1 LPANHTLY
9 PRSTTALRSSISTAL
24 CPQFVVDEYLAT
36 TVRQSRPQLAPK
48 HEGFSSLL
56 RPLRRHG
63 SQVRRFG
70 NVSASTRFPTCGPLQ
85 DCGGDLLLSKNP
97 HLENSVKRKLSRTRR
112 VASPS
117 LRATAH
123 QTPNQAPPKQ
133 RDHQPPY
140 TNPTIF
146 QKTTQTPS
154 TPGDHAPPYA
164 KSTRSAV
171 RYIICS
177 NVAVY
182 LAWRVSISQQFCVWE
197 EGCRD
202 LTKCEHNRC
211 GPLQWMIENATNSQ
225 DNILAHRYWTLVT
238 AAFSQA
244 GFEHLLSN
252 MLGLAVLAP
261 TFCKAGGVG
270 IGAAHVVGLTI
281 GSALVS
287 DLVSIMYRWKSPTQL
302 SCADPEKSR
311 REQCEGGAGASGI
324 QCAFITGAACIRP
337 TSRFTVGLFR
347 LPSWMACLGTC
358 SFVAN
363 CMFFGQDD
371 KIAHEVHLAGALFG
385 IV

>member
-1 LPANHTLY
+1 VGLPLFDLTKSFTQEIPEKAIAHKHQLQGLPHGVVTRVIVGCIPCIHASRFTERDKSTRSNPSLFGVNVKSFHRFISKYMAFLYRNRTLGRLPANHTLY
-9 PRSTTALRSSISTAL
+9 PRSTTTLRSFISTAL

-117 LRATAH
+117 LRATAY

-133 RDHQPPY
+133 RDHPPPY

-164 KSTRSAV
+164 KPTRSAV

-177 NVAVY
+177 NVAVC

-197 EGCRD
+197 
-202 LTKCEHNRC
+202 
-211 GPLQWMIENATNSQ
+211 
-225 DNILAHRYWTLVT
+225 
-238 AAFSQA
+238 
-244 GFEHLLSN
+244 
-252 MLGLAVLAP
+252 
-261 TFCKAGGVG
+261 
-270 IGAAHVVGLTI
+270 
-281 GSALVS
+281 
-287 DLVSIMYRWKSPTQL
+287 
-302 SCADPEKSR
+302 
-311 REQCEGGAGASGI
+311 
-324 QCAFITGAACIRP
+324 
-337 TSRFTVGLFR
+337 
-347 LPSWMACLGTC
+347 
-358 SFVAN
+358 
-363 CMFFGQDD
+363 
-371 KIAHEVHLAGALFG
+371 
-385 IV
+385 